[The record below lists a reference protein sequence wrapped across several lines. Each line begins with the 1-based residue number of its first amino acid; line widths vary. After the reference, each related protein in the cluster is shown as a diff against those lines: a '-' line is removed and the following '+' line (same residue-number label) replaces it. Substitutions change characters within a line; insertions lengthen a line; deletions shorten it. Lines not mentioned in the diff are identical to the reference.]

1 MLRRP
6 QDAFDISFASEHP
19 STRALVPEI
28 TLSQTGEEREL
39 IDSMLTNNKVHLLYE
54 ALPQDQQQQQ
64 QQQHEGDDEYEE
76 EEEAQLMDVEETKT
90 VYTLFDYLK
99 KPYLDGMRLEY
110 REVYE
115 TFCDRAA
122 SLKGAVEQDKAIME
136 ELIDTFLTRMVL
148 NMITQDKVAFKVQ
161 DEMIH
166 ALEELYDHRERPII
180 VDRSAN
186 GVKESKKKKKEKEPV
201 LDVKNDFA
209 HYDKRNREISE
220 RCIAQSQ
227 PESDE
232 IEIHF
237 SKAKKRGRHQKIRNE
252 MIINPVEAMAGELI
266 EKRQTLSHAHAQC
279 KANNNANSP
288 NSSNNNSASSSP
300 SGSSTNGGQKVNGI
314 DYYPIFKE
322 TLNVFNRCTPKTNN
336 HGFYIQRLIQ
346 FIRTLDSQVWPL
358 HGLMSMANNMNYCVR
373 AQKVT
378 MKFDRTVK
386 RFYCCFSG
394 MELRDGETVTCIR
407 IIENDAER
415 LKEWRQNPPVDRKP
429 FEAPEFTRSVG
440 AFYMKEKLCC
450 PSTLFF
456 TTFSDRYKAQFPD
469 CFDGSNAPIIP
480 SPVKKQEP
488 AVTTTNSK
496 KKRKI
501 SSVLVETKPKYE
513 EEDQLVSV
521 KQEVV
526 AAVEQP
532 PLKKL
537 KTVTLSNVK
546 SEDACLFDSLLPF
559 ATKTRPSM
567 LRVLMLHLVS
577 AVQMH
582 LAKPKGKDA
591 RERVVWYAYRGYE
604 EKYKRNYV
612 DEREQIFALL
622 EKMTKKSF
630 QADIKQLA
638 FYSIISSPAF
648 ITLQEGE
655 AQIGVADRCVDAI
668 LDFVE
673 ALVVPERKFADFAN
687 DQKTRMM
694 RAICHYTQQ
703 RIKKRGLGVANP
715 FIVTTTGG
723 KRDLVE
729 ATEKIQSISW
739 LRCCPLLFLIIFSH
753 LAKEDVTGLIRQP
766 NIEAYDYKPL
776 FKVLQ
781 LTLK

>member
-1 MLRRP
+1 
-6 QDAFDISFASEHP
+6 
-19 STRALVPEI
+19 
-28 TLSQTGEEREL
+28 
-39 IDSMLTNNKVHLLYE
+39 
-54 ALPQDQQQQQ
+54 
-64 QQQHEGDDEYEE
+64 
-76 EEEAQLMDVEETKT
+76 
-90 VYTLFDYLK
+90 
-99 KPYLDGMRLEY
+99 
-110 REVYE
+110 
-115 TFCDRAA
+115 
-122 SLKGAVEQDKAIME
+122 ME

-148 NMITQDKVAFKVQ
+148 NLITQDKVAFKVQ

-186 GVKESKKKKKEKEPV
+186 GAKESKKKKKEKEPV
-201 LDVKNDFA
+201 LQVKNDFA
-209 HYDKRNREISE
+209 HYDKRNKEISE

-252 MIINPVEAMAGELI
+252 MIINSVEAMAGELI

-288 NSSNNNSASSSP
+288 NSSINTSASSSP
-300 SGSSTNGGQKVNGI
+300 STNGGGGGGQKVNGI

-322 TLNVFNRCTPKTNN
+322 TLSVFNRCIPKTDN

-358 HGLMSMANNMNYCVR
+358 HGLMSMANNMNYCVQ

-394 MELRDGETVTCIR
+394 MEIRDGETVTCIR
-407 IIENDAER
+407 IVENDAVR

-429 FEAPEFTRSVG
+429 FESPEFTRSVG

-469 CFDGSNAPIIP
+469 CFDGSNAPILP
-480 SPVKKQEP
+480 SPIKKQEP
-488 AVTTTNSK
+488 SSTTNTK

-501 SSVLVETKPKYE
+501 SSIIESKP
-513 EEDQLVSV
+513 QV
-521 KQEVV
+521 KQEVS
-526 AAVEQP
+526 ATDVEEPQ
-532 PLKKL
+532 LKKV
-537 KTVTLSNVK
+537 KTVTLSDVK
-546 SEDACLFDSLLPF
+546 CDDACLFDSLLPF

-567 LRVLMLHLVS
+567 LRVLMLHLVN
-577 AVQMH
+577 AIEMH
-582 LAKPKGKDA
+582 LAKPKSKDGGQ
-591 RERVVWYAYRGYE
+591 ERAVWYAYRGHE
-604 EKYKRNYV
+604 EKYRRNYV
-612 DEREQIFALL
+612 DEREQMYGLL

-638 FYSIISSPAF
+638 FYSIISSPAPALNS
-648 ITLQEGE
+648 IEEGQPQM
-655 AQIGVADRCVDAI
+655 AVTDVCVDAI

-673 ALVVPERKFADFAN
+673 ALVIPERKFVDFAN
-687 DQKTRMM
+687 AQKTRMM

-703 RIKKRGLGVANP
+703 RIKRRGLGVANP

-729 ATEKIQSISW
+729 ATEQIHSIHW
-739 LRCCPLLFLIIFSH
+739 LMCCPLLFLIIFSH
-753 LAKEDVTGLIRQP
+753 LAKEDATGLIRQP

-776 FKVLQ
+776 FKALQ